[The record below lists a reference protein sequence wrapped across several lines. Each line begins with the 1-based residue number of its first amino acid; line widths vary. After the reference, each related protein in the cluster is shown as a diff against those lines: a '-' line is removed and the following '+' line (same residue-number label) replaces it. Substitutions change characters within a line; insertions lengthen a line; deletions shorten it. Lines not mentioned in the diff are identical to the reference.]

1 MCILKKNFTNPAH
14 VDSHQYNPHIT
25 IGLAHEDF
33 LKELIAQPYQ
43 KFTFKSSAVSIYH
56 LGDFGTARKKLWTSA
71 N

>member
-1 MCILKKNFTNPAH
+1 LAK
-14 VDSHQYNPHIT
+14 YNPHVT

-56 LGDFGTARKKLWTSA
+56 LGDFGKARKKRWTSA